1 MKSTSFIFSLLAVSF
16 IGGAALSVAQA
27 ANLGGAARGGDGG
40 GSSSNSGPSG
50 GSSPASSGNA
60 NFNNGS
66 AYVLPPD
73 CRRTENCKPPVRIL
87 PKVVELP
94 VTKCQLE
101 RLVQIGMDPFG
112 APLFVRK
119 RDCDRVLIQ

>member
-1 MKSTSFIFSLLAVSF
+1 MKIKSAIFTLLAVSF
-16 IGGAALSVAQA
+16 ISGTALSAAQA

-50 GSSPASSGNA
+50 GNSPSSSGNS

-87 PKVVELP
+87 PKEWN
-94 VTKCQLE
+94 CQ
-101 RLVQIGMDPFG
+101 
-112 APLFVRK
+112 
-119 RDCDRVLIQ
+119 